1 MTNKDRIDLLNDVIS
16 MIKEET
22 DFNDLKQDISSTEDL
37 KQISLLEQRFHAL
50 KEVIDIV
57 NSFIPAPPTDK
68 EDEVP
73 WDDVITS
80 DITIENQLNDDNNE
94 SD

>member
-22 DFNDLKQDISSTEDL
+22 DFNDDLKQDISSTEDL

-57 NSFIPAPPTDK
+57 NSFYSSTTY
-68 EDEVP
+68 
-73 WDDVITS
+73 W
-80 DITIENQLNDDNNE
+80 
-94 SD
+94 